1 MEGVSFR
8 CENYLYSY
16 AEATSQGLAVHSHK
30 YYEFLLFLKGD
41 ATYIVENSTY
51 KANDGDIFLTNP
63 GELHTISFN
72 STCDYERHFVQISRD
87 WLISL
92 PYDLLRRIDRR
103 KMGEN
108 NRIPSTIVEKYK
120 LSEFF
125 ENIHYYITH
134 KLPESEIM
142 VQTYIIQF
150 MAKIN
155 TIFKTEMDVL
165 DEVTEHKTVTQIKE
179 YINSHFTEGISLDEL
194 AGKFYTNKYY
204 LCHIFKEETGL
215 TIKEFIN
222 TKRIARAKQ
231 LLPEYNS
238 VRELYS
244 ACGFNDYSTFYK
256 TFKRFTGV
264 SPTEFL
270 N

>member
-1 MEGVSFR
+1 MDGVSFR
-8 CENYLYSY
+8 CDKYMYSY
-16 AEATSQGLAVHSHK
+16 ALSTSQGLAVHSHK

-41 ATYIVENSTY
+41 AAYLVGNSTY
-51 KANDGDIFLTNP
+51 KAQNGDIFLTNP

-72 STCDYERHFVQISRD
+72 SEGIYERHFIQVSRD
-87 WLISL
+87 WLASL
-92 PYDLLRRIDRR
+92 PYDLLKRLDRR
-103 KMGEN
+103 RMGEN
-108 NRIPSTIVEKYK
+108 NRIPAALVEKYGLK
-120 LSEFF
+120 DFF
-125 ENIHYYITH
+125 ENISYYITH

-155 TIFKTEMDVL
+155 SLFNQEIAAI
-165 DEVTEHKTVTQIKE
+165 DEPAENKTVAKIKD
-179 YINSHFTEGISLDEL
+179 YINQNFIDGISLDEL
-194 AGKFYTNKYY
+194 AGKFYMNKYH
-204 LCHIFKEETGL
+204 LCHIFKQETGL

-222 TKRIARAKQ
+222 TRRIAMAKQ
-231 LLPEYNS
+231 LLPEYKS
-238 VRELYS
+238 VKNLYS

-270 N
+270 S